1 MSNSIH
7 FNARLA
13 RLEARRRGGVPE
25 RERSAAVLKS
35 LVARVDATHDIEDLW
50 PSRPRSRRRGGASL
64 VEARVAA
71 MSAEA
76 RVA

>member
-1 MSNSIH
+1 MSNSID

-35 LVARVDATHDIEDLW
+35 LVARVDATHDIEDLL
-50 PSRPRSRRRGGASL
+50 AFKAE
-64 VEARVAA
+64 VEAARRSVA
-71 MSAEA
+71 
-76 RVA
+76 R